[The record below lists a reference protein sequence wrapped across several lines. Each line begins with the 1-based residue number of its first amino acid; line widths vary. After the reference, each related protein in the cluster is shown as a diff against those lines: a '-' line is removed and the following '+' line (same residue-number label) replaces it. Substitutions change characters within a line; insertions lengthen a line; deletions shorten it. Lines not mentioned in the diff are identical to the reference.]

1 LIVLVVLAAAAIVI
15 FGPSFNRIFTSDDYC
30 SLTYVCK
37 EGRFLV
43 PGFFRPVGDL
53 TLKWTWQLFGRQPF
67 YFFLGNA
74 LLHTINSWLIFL
86 ICRSLYADRQKAIWF
101 AGAASAVFFTYHSHG
116 EAIFWAIG
124 RGISLAAFFALLG
137 MVIFLSRAREGW
149 KVLLVCI
156 CYFLALACY
165 ESVVLLP
172 AILWLLARAVQR
184 RFRQWW
190 LFLGITLLA
199 HVAVREVFSGGVW
212 MAYKGSIFWKD
223 AAAYISD
230 TIKIILRIFIPAFNR
245 PLLFAALGIAVVAA
259 VVIFIFFR
267 RKKIFVEDDARNI
280 FRLAVGGLVCAVAVA
295 MVFSI
300 STRTTEGDR
309 LLYFPGCFFAMLVA
323 LLVVQVKS
331 GVAKWLTISAIVAV
345 QLIFLIQTRNNWMRA
360 SAYAK
365 QIIQKISESK
375 SRPLYIIN
383 LPEEFKGA
391 YIFRNCLPQALEC
404 YGVNAEQ
411 VKIVNR
417 VRYTDVEFPKGIIVP
432 KEINDSI
439 FIAPNSSI
447 VHRGDAVLSVANGR
461 AAPEM
466 TNVTLQSILFWDK
479 ETLRSLR

>member
-1 LIVLVVLAAAAIVI
+1 
-15 FGPSFNRIFTSDDYC
+15 
-30 SLTYVCK
+30 
-37 EGRFLV
+37 
-43 PGFFRPVGDL
+43 
-53 TLKWTWQLFGRQPF
+53 
-67 YFFLGNA
+67 
-74 LLHTINSWLIFL
+74 
-86 ICRSLYADRQKAIWF
+86 
-101 AGAASAVFFTYHSHG
+101 
-116 EAIFWAIG
+116 
-124 RGISLAAFFALLG
+124 
-137 MVIFLSRAREGW
+137 MVIFLSRAHEGW

-230 TIKIILRIFIPAFNR
+230 TIKIILRVFIPAFNR

-280 FRLAVGGLVCAVAVA
+280 FRLAVGGLVCAILVA

-309 LLYFPGCFFAMLVA
+309 LLYFPACFFAMLIA
-323 LLVVQVKS
+323 LLVVQFKTS
-331 GVAKWLTISAIVAV
+331 AAKWLTIAVIAAV
-345 QLIFLIQTRNNWMRA
+345 QLVFLMQTRNNWRKA
-360 SAYAK
+360 STYAK
-365 QIIQKISESK
+365 QIIQKISDSK
-375 SRPLYIIN
+375 ERPLYIIN
-383 LPEEFKGA
+383 LPEDFKGA
-391 YIFRNCLPQALEC
+391 YIFRNCLPQALEF
-404 YGVNAEQ
+404 YGVNSEQ

-417 VRYTDVEFPKGIIVP
+417 LRYSDAEFQKGIIVP
-432 KEINDSI
+432 KETNNNV
-439 FIAPNSSI
+439 FIAPNTNI
-447 VHRGDAVLSVANGR
+447 AHRGDTALTVSNGR
-461 AAPEM
+461 AAPE
-466 TNVTLQSILFWDK
+466 TVNVSLKSVLFWDK
-479 ETLRSLR
+479 EVLRSLR